1 MRSDMDYA
9 GPIERLIQALKR
21 LPGIGQK
28 SAQRLAFA
36 ILHQPREQALDLAEA
51 VREVKDK
58 IRLCSTCC
66 HITDVDPCR
75 FCTDGNRD
83 RSTICVVEEPNNL
96 LAVEKTREYK
106 GLYHVLHGSLSP
118 LRGVGPEELKIEPLL
133 ARVRAGGVA
142 EVILAT
148 NPTVEGEQTAAYL
161 SRVLKPLG
169 VKVSRIGIGIPV
181 GSEIEYTDEVT
192 MSKALEGRR
201 EI

>member
-1 MRSDMDYA
+1 MDYA
-9 GPIERLIQALKR
+9 DPIERLVAALKR
-21 LPGIGQK
+21 LPGIGHK

-36 ILHQPREQALDLAEA
+36 ILHQSRDQAMELSTAIH
-51 VREVKDK
+51 EVKDK
-58 IRLCSTCC
+58 IRLCSVCC

-75 FCTDGNRD
+75 FCADETRD
-83 RSTICVVEEPNNL
+83 RGLICVVEEPNNL

-106 GLYHVLHGSLSP
+106 GLYHVLHGSISP
-118 LRGVGPEELKIEPLL
+118 LRGIGPEALKIDALMK
-133 ARVRAGGVA
+133 RIRAGGVR
-142 EVILAT
+142 EIILAT

-161 SRVLKPLG
+161 SRLLKPLG
-169 VKVSRIGIGIPV
+169 VKASRIAIGIPV

>member
-1 MRSDMDYA
+1 MDYA
-9 GPIERLIQALKR
+9 DPVERLVAALKR
-21 LPGIGQK
+21 LPGIGHK

-36 ILHQPREQALDLAEA
+36 ILHQNRTEALELSTAIQ
-51 VREVKDK
+51 EVKGK
-58 IRLCSTCC
+58 IRLCTVCC

-75 FCTDGNRD
+75 FCADDTRD
-83 RSTICVVEEPNNL
+83 RGLICVVEEPNNL

-106 GLYHVLHGSLSP
+106 GLYHVLHGSIAP
-118 LRGVGPEELKIEPLL
+118 LRGIGPESLKIDELVK
-133 ARVRAGGVA
+133 RIKTGGIR

-161 SRVLKPLG
+161 SRLLKPMG
-169 VKVSRIGIGIPV
+169 VKTSRIAIGIPV

>member
-1 MRSDMDYA
+1 MDYA
-9 GPIERLIQALKR
+9 DPIERLVTALKR
-21 LPGIGQK
+21 LPGIGAK

-36 ILHQPREQALDLAEA
+36 ILHQSRDESLELSAAIQD
-51 VREVKDK
+51 VKDK
-58 IRLCSTCC
+58 IRFCGVCS

-75 FCTDGNRD
+75 FCSDETRD
-83 RSTICVVEEPNNL
+83 RGLICVVEEPNNL
-96 LAVEKTREYK
+96 LAIEKTREYR
-106 GLYHVLHGSLSP
+106 GVYHVLHGSLSP
-118 LRGVGPEELKIEPLL
+118 LRGIGPEALQIESLVT
-133 ARVRAGGVA
+133 RVKAGGVR

-161 SRVLKPLG
+161 IRVLKPLG
-169 VKVSRIGIGIPV
+169 VTLSRIAIGIPV

>member
-1 MRSDMDYA
+1 MDYA
-9 GPIERLIQALKR
+9 DPIERLVTALKR
-21 LPGIGQK
+21 LPGIGAK

-36 ILHQPREQALDLAEA
+36 ILHQSRDESLELSAAIQD
-51 VREVKDK
+51 VKDK
-58 IRLCSTCC
+58 IRFCSVCS

-75 FCTDGNRD
+75 FCSDETRD
-83 RSTICVVEEPNNL
+83 RELICVVEEPNNL
-96 LAVEKTREYK
+96 LAIEKTREYR
-106 GLYHVLHGSLSP
+106 GVYHVLHGSLSP
-118 LRGVGPEELKIEPLL
+118 LRGIGPEALQIESLVT
-133 ARVRAGGVA
+133 RVKAGGVR

-161 SRVLKPLG
+161 IRVLKPLG
-169 VKVSRIGIGIPV
+169 VTLSRIAIGIPV

>member
-1 MRSDMDYA
+1 MDYA
-9 GPIERLIQALKR
+9 DPIERLVTALKR
-21 LPGIGQK
+21 LPGIGAK

-36 ILHQPREQALDLAEA
+36 ILHQSRDESLELSAAIQD
-51 VREVKDK
+51 VKDK
-58 IRLCSTCC
+58 IRFCSVCS

-75 FCTDGNRD
+75 FCSDETRD
-83 RSTICVVEEPNNL
+83 RGLICVVEEPNNL
-96 LAVEKTREYK
+96 LAIEKTREYR
-106 GLYHVLHGSLSP
+106 GVYHVLHGSLSP
-118 LRGVGPEELKIEPLL
+118 LRGIGPEALQIESLVT
-133 ARVRAGGVA
+133 RVKAGGVR

-161 SRVLKPLG
+161 IRVLKPLG
-169 VKVSRIGIGIPV
+169 VTLSRIAIGIPV

>member
-1 MRSDMDYA
+1 V
-9 GPIERLIQALKR
+9 ERLVAALKR
-21 LPGIGQK
+21 LPGIGAK

-36 ILHQPREQALDLAEA
+36 ILHQTPEEALELAAA
-51 VREVKDK
+51 VREVKEK
-58 IRLCSTCC
+58 IRLCSVCC

-75 FCTDGNRD
+75 FCSDESRD
-83 RSTICVVEEPNNL
+83 RGLICVVEEPNNL
-96 LAVEKTREYK
+96 LAVEKTREYR
-106 GLYHVLHGSLSP
+106 GVYHVLHGSISP
-118 LRGVGPEELKIEPLL
+118 LRGVGPEELKIPGLI
-133 ARVRAGGVA
+133 ARIRSGGVR

-161 SRVLKPLG
+161 SRLVKPLG
-169 VKVSRIGIGIPV
+169 VRISRIAIGIPV

>member
-1 MRSDMDYA
+1 MDYA
-9 GPIERLIQALKR
+9 DPIERLVEALKR

-36 ILHQPREQALDLAEA
+36 ILRQSREEALALAAA
-51 VREVKDK
+51 VQEVKDK
-58 IRLCSTCC
+58 IRLCSACC

-75 FCTDGNRD
+75 FCSDSGRD
-83 RSTICVVEEPNNL
+83 RGIICVVEEPNNL
-96 LAVEKTREYK
+96 LAVEKTREFK

-118 LRGVGPEELKIEPLL
+118 LRGVGPEELKIAPLL
-133 ARVRAGGVA
+133 ERIRAGGIR

-148 NPTVEGEQTAAYL
+148 NPTVEGEQTAVYL
-161 SRVLKPLG
+161 SRLLKPLG
-169 VKVSRIGIGIPV
+169 VKTSRIAIGIPV